1 MAFLLF
7 CGFHHTEK
15 STDFWGGVQ
24 RWKLETVTGIDFLL
38 CKRVIYRS
46 HRLHRAQSKHINW
59 NFLHFLF
66 ASIPYKNNKK
76 APWVW
81 SMWYSGST
89 CQQWACCSSWTI
101 LQMWRRMRKN
111 PCEIKSLLPR
121 RAKGQQWSCSAKKK
135 KNTKISLMSW
145 SKCCGDM
152 ELLRSDDEVVYGDS
166 GHIGTEKHPKIKEN
180 EHLASIDYCI
190 VRRPRSLPRVSD
202 SAIDW
207 GRLIDHRKASISSL
221 QRSIFI
227 FATIN
232 LFSTTAIRPRIA
244 SPINQLSSFRLPL
257 HFAVRTY
264 VLFIVHQHQHF
275 CKK

>member
-1 MAFLLF
+1 
-7 CGFHHTEK
+7 
-15 STDFWGGVQ
+15 
-24 RWKLETVTGIDFLL
+24 
-38 CKRVIYRS
+38 
-46 HRLHRAQSKHINW
+46 
-59 NFLHFLF
+59 
-66 ASIPYKNNKK
+66 
-76 APWVW
+76 
-81 SMWYSGST
+81 
-89 CQQWACCSSWTI
+89 
-101 LQMWRRMRKN
+101 
-111 PCEIKSLLPR
+111 
-121 RAKGQQWSCSAKKK
+121 
-135 KNTKISLMSW
+135 
-145 SKCCGDM
+145 M

-275 CKK
+275 CKKKRRRICLLTEKDHTKRLKLWYAPVQGGGYHESNEEVGSV